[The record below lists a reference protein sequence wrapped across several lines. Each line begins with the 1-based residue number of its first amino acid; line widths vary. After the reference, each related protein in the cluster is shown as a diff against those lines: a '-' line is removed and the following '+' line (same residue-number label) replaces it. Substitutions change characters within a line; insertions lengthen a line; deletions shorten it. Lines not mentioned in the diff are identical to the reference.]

1 MRSGKP
7 AASGASHGR
16 TAVPDS
22 DLDRL
27 FAVLGPRLDE
37 FRSLFEDMGGALA
50 R

>member
-7 AASGASHGR
+7 AASGASRGR

-37 FRSLFEDMGGALA
+37 FRSLFEDMGGTLA